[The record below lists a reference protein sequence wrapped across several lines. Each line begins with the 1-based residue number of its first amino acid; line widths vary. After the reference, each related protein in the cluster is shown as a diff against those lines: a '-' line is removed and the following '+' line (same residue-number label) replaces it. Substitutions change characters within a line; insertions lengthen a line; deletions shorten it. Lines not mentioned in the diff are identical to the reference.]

1 LLEQHLDSSLAAESA
16 AAGVN
21 YDWMQEF
28 SRQAT
33 GLGVTFQPT
42 IIGFGAVLDN
52 LSAFLDNVSRPV
64 AIICAAAAYVG
75 LWLFVAGG
83 IIDRYARDRPTRS
96 HGFFSASGVFFFR
109 FL

>member
-1 LLEQHLDSSLAAESA
+1 MTVIEALRDGIRRVNRAPAILFGVWLLTTLVSLPLGLAMRGLLEQHLDSSLAAESA

-52 LSAFLDNVSRPV
+52 LSAFLDNV
-64 AIICAAAAYVG
+64 
-75 LWLFVAGG
+75 
-83 IIDRYARDRPTRS
+83 
-96 HGFFSASGVFFFR
+96 
-109 FL
+109 